1 MGETATKLSEADRDT
16 RELCITL
23 CRSYRIQALREVLE
37 WIKEEERDC
46 GAFGSINADGL
57 KTKIKRSINE

>member
-1 MGETATKLSEADRDT
+1 MGETRQLGRGLVTEIFGDT
-16 RELCITL
+16 ASDKAGYLR
-23 CRSYRIQALREVLE
+23 ALREVLE

-46 GAFGSINADGL
+46 GAFGSINADGP